1 VIGGAGLP
9 VTRPKVCLPPGAQ
22 KLEVFTTM
30 GKIDI
35 VCGLIAGA
43 LAILFF
49 IGTLSFPASSIG
61 INPRVYPFVV
71 IFSTFAL
78 SVTLVVQ
85 GLLKWR
91 RAKDT
96 PAKTLPRRTTALK
109 LIALAAGML
118 TYALAL
124 EPLGYIVV
132 TPLLMALTM
141 LLFGERRPLK
151 IVAVS
156 VLVSIA
162 LYWVFR
168 TVFRVPLP
176 RSVIW

>member
-1 VIGGAGLP
+1 MTGRPAPP
-9 VTRPKVCLPPGAQ
+9 VTRPKVNFFQTLEEP
-22 KLEVFTTM
+22 EVFTTM

-49 IGTLSFPASSIG
+49 IGTLSFPKSSIG

-78 SVTLVVQ
+78 SATLVAQ
-85 GLLKWR
+85 GFLKQKR
-91 RAKDT
+91 TKNP
-96 PAKTLPRRTTALK
+96 PAKTLPRGTTALK

-118 TYALAL
+118 IYVFAL

-141 LLFGERRPLK
+141 LLFGERKPLK

-156 VLVSIA
+156 ALVSIA